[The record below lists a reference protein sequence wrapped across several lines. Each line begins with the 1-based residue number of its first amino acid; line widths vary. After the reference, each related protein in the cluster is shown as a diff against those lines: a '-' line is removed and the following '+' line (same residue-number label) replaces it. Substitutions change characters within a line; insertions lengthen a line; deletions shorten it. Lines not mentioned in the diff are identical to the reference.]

1 MGYDMLARIG
11 ADISD
16 FSRKMAMVQE
26 KLGEFGKFKGGLIGA
41 GTLMAPSV
49 IPMIA
54 ALTAG
59 AGALGSAFVAA
70 GVGAVAFGAVA
81 VTTLGQVFESSKK
94 LEDAQKKLTEA
105 TTAKERE
112 AALKE
117 MEAAMAGLTDKQK
130 EGVKA
135 LQDFKSFWADFAKQ
149 FETPVI
155 DMFVNSLAL
164 LKNMLVPLAPAIGGA
179 ANGINYLIGL
189 ANQGIQSESF
199 QKFTNFLENNTES
212 AIISLGIIF
221 GDVMTG
227 IMNLMV
233 AFGPASMG
241 MLDGLMNLTDGFL
254 EWSKTVGE
262 SEGFKQFIAYVAAN
276 VPMILSIIGNL
287 AYMLIF
293 LGKAF
298 APMGAAALQTINVI
312 TEWIANMM
320 AAHPALGGIIA
331 SIVAAVGA
339 FTMLNPAIFAV
350 IGVVGKVGDLMQ
362 KAGDKT
368 TFLGRA
374 FAFLTGPVGIAIG
387 VILALIGIFTYLFN
401 TNQQFHDQVMAIWT
415 EIQGMFV
422 SLMPVITM
430 LLQTFG
436 TIISNIASTV
446 LPMLAT
452 AAQTILPILGQ
463 MFQTVFMAIL
473 QIVIAVLP
481 VIIQLIQQLA
491 PIIMQLALAI
501 IPLILQAVQ
510 MVFPIV
516 LQIIQ
521 TVMPIIIQLLQMIIP
536 IIMQLAMIVLP
547 LIMQAAQQVFPVVL
561 ALVQAA
567 IPVAQAIIAAL
578 CAFIQGIVI
587 PAIQS
592 VLNIVQEVF
601 PAVQNVI
608 QSAIDVIMGIIDFF
622 VSALTGDWEG
632 AWQAV
637 QDITNSA
644 TEFVNSIVDAAM
656 ETLISI
662 VEEILADLGVPFETS
677 WEEVKSYLSGIDL
690 SSIGANII
698 QGLIDGIGSM
708 AGSVIAKIQEVAG
721 GIKEKM
727 MSMLGIHSPS
737 RWMRDMIGENMILG
751 WIKGIEGMKQ
761 SIIGTVVA
769 MTGWMQPDLSNIQL
783 GYNVQT
789 AAAVGAYTLPAA
801 TYNSKAQTSANSS
814 DNRPVVIENVIVMD
828 SHEVARAT
836 SGHIDTMQGDRLRI
850 QNYMRGDRG

>member
-26 KLGEFGKFKGGLIGA
+26 RLGEFGKFKGGLIGA

-54 ALTAG
+54 SLTAG

-70 GVGAVAFGAVA
+70 GVGVAAFGAVA

-94 LEDAQKKLTEA
+94 LEEAQKKLTEA

-130 EGVKA
+130 EALTA
-135 LQDFKSFWADFAKQ
+135 LQDFKSFWSDFAKQ
-149 FETPVI
+149 FESPVI
-155 DMFVNSLAL
+155 DVFTKSLTAL
-164 LKNMLVPLAPAIGGA
+164 KSILTPLAPTIAGTAQGFAI
-179 ANGINYLIGL
+179 LL
-189 ANQGIQSESF
+189 DMLNQGIQSDQMQAF
-199 QKFTNFLENNTES
+199 FNYLGNNATS
-212 AIISLGIIF
+212 AIVSFGTIF
-221 GDVMTG
+221 GNVMQG
-227 IMNLMV
+227 FMNLMV

-241 MLDGLMNLTDGFL
+241 MLAGMEEMSAAFA
-254 EWSKTVGE
+254 EWSASVGQ
-262 SEGFKQFIAYVAAN
+262 SEGFKKFMDYVSANAPVFISLIGNIV
-276 VPMILSIIGNL
+276 SIIKSL
-287 AYMLIF
+287 AI
-293 LGKAF
+293 AF
-298 APMGAAALQTINVI
+298 APFGQAALAALEGITGFVGGLLQTN
-312 TEWIANMM
+312 
-320 AAHPALGGIIA
+320 PALGSVIA
-331 SIVAAVGA
+331 GVVAAVAGFMA
-339 FTMLNPAIFAV
+339 FNPAVFAV

-368 TFLGRA
+368 TLLGRA
-374 FAFLTGPVGIAIG
+374 IAFLTGPVGIVIG
-387 VILALIGIFTYLFN
+387 VILALIGIFVYLFN
-401 TNQQFHDQVMAIWT
+401 TNQQFHDAVMSAWT
-415 EIQGMFV
+415 QIQGMFT
-422 SLMPVITM
+422 SLIPVITV

-436 TIISNIASTV
+436 AIISNVASAV
-446 LPMLAT
+446 LPMLAS

-473 QIVIAVLP
+473 QVVIAVLP
-481 VIIQLIQQLA
+481 TIISLIQTLVPIIIQLA
-491 PIIMQLALAI
+491 MMV

-521 TVMPIIIQLLQMIIP
+521 MVIPVIIQIIMLLVPIIIQIAQ
-536 IIMQLAMIVLP
+536 QVLP
-547 LIMQAAQQVFPVVL
+547 LILQAAQQVFPIVL

-567 IPVAQAIIAAL
+567 IPVVQAIIQAL

-592 VLNIVQEVF
+592 ILNIVQEVF
-601 PAVQNVI
+601 PSVQSVI
-608 QSAIDVIMGIIDFF
+608 QSAIDVVMGIIKFF
-622 VSALTGDWEG
+622 TSALTGDWEG
-632 AWQAV
+632 AWSAV
-637 QDITNSA
+637 EDITNSA
-644 TEFVNSIVDAAM
+644 TALVNSLVDTAM
-656 ETLISI
+656 NALISI
-662 VEEILADLGVPFETS
+662 VEEIMADLGLPFETS

-698 QGLIDGIGSM
+698 QGLINGIGSM
-708 AGSVIAKIQEVAG
+708 AGSVISKIQEVAG

-737 RWMRDMIGENMILG
+737 RWMEDMIGVNMILG
-751 WIKGIEGMKQ
+751 WIKGIEGMKP
-761 SIIGTVVA
+761 SIMGTVAA
-769 MTGWMQPDLSNIQL
+769 MTGWMKPDLSNIQL

-789 AAAVGAYTLPAA
+789 AAAVGSYTLPTEA
-801 TYNSKAQTSANSS
+801 YNSTIQASGNSS
-814 DNRPVVIENVIVMD
+814 NNRPVVIENVIVMD
-828 SHEVARAT
+828 SYEFARAT
-836 SGHIDTMQGDRLRI
+836 SDHIDTMQGDTIVIKNLLK
-850 QNYMRGDRG
+850 G